1 MINDDISLMEF
12 LKDNLRIEIIHKPY
26 GENYVSVELQ
36 VRDVTDTKRIT
47 WQTISEDSFP
57 LD

>member
-1 MINDDISLMEF
+1 MDQKSLVEF
-12 LKDNLRIEIIHKPY
+12 LKDNLRIEILYKPY

-36 VRDVTDTKRIT
+36 VRDVTDSKRIV
-47 WQTISEDSFP
+47 WYTISEDSHP